1 MHRIAI
7 IPFQRL
13 PARKSYYYVKMVV
26 AAGFAIFLLGHP
38 SVVQGD
44 EEADS
49 KEAHVST
56 IQRIPPLPG
65 MKESPVIAA
74 IALNQ
79 SLEQV
84 AVAGDDHSI
93 RLIKQKENQIE
104 TVLRGHK
111 GWIQCLEYSLDQN
124 LLVSGGNDGE
134 VWLWQQQLGWKG
146 KPIARTA
153 NAITAIAIHPTSE
166 LIAIAAFDEQPFLI
180 DRNGKVKARLKN
192 ACTDT
197 RCLLFSN
204 DGSLLAAGG
213 RDGQLRLWDVGDKS
227 IPESEPKIEAKMHSR
242 RIHALAFA
250 QDNSMLYS
258 AGEDRVLV
266 QYDLVAKEERSR
278 ITLTGMKALSL
289 TLISDQFVA
298 VGGADNTIRIVD
310 LKEKSECSRLAGHQ
324 GSVVTLRRSGDDLI
338 SGSFDTTIRRWSIS
352 QALKTREIDVIPI
365 SKKPGTEAP
374 LPTR

>member
-7 IPFQRL
+7 NPFHRV
-13 PARKSYYYVKMVV
+13 PAHKSYQPVRMSV
-26 AAGFAIFLLGHP
+26 AAGFAILLVCQL

-44 EEADS
+44 EESNS
-49 KEAHVST
+49 KEAQVST

-74 IALNQ
+74 IALNP

-134 VWLWQQQLGWKG
+134 VWLWQQEIGWKG
-146 KPIARTA
+146 KSIARTA

-166 LIAIAAFDEQPFLI
+166 LIAIAAFDEQPFVI
-180 DRNGKVKARLKN
+180 DRNGNVKARLKN
-192 ACTDT
+192 ASTDT

-213 RDGQLRLWDVGDKS
+213 RDGYLRLWDVAGKS
-227 IPESEPKIEAKMHSR
+227 LPESKPKLEAKMHSR
-242 RIHALAFA
+242 RIHALAFS
-250 QDNSMLYS
+250 QDNSLIYS

-266 QYDLVAKEERSR
+266 QYDLYAKEERAR
-278 ITLTGMKALSL
+278 VALTGMKALAL

>member
-7 IPFQRL
+7 ILRQRFH
-13 PARKSYYYVKMVV
+13 ARLSCHHGRMFV
-26 AAGFAIFLLGHP
+26 AAGIAILLLCQT
-38 SVVQGD
+38 SVAQGD
-44 EEADS
+44 EKAS
-49 KEAHVST
+49 TKEAQVST

-74 IALNQ
+74 IALNP

-93 RLIKQKENQIE
+93 RLIQQKENQIE

-111 GWIQCLEYSLDQN
+111 GWIQCLEYSMDQK

-146 KPIARTA
+146 ERIARTA
-153 NAITAIAIHPTSE
+153 NAITAVAIHPASE
-166 LIAIAAFDEQPFLI
+166 FIAVAAFDEQPFLI
-180 DRNGKVKARLKN
+180 DRKGNVVTRLKN

-204 DGSLLAAGG
+204 DGRLLAAGG
-213 RDGQLRLWDVGDKS
+213 RDGQLRLWEFGDNS
-227 IPESEPKIEAKMHSR
+227 IVTSEPKINAKVHTR
-242 RIHALAFA
+242 RIHALAFS
-250 QDNSMLYS
+250 QDNSLLYS

-266 QYDLVAKEERSR
+266 QYDLNLKEERAR
-278 ITLTGMKALSL
+278 VALNGMKALAL
-289 TLISDQFVA
+289 ALLSDQFVA

-310 LKEKSECSRLAGHQ
+310 IGEKSECSRLAGHQ

>member
-1 MHRIAI
+1 
-7 IPFQRL
+7 
-13 PARKSYYYVKMVV
+13 MV
-26 AAGFAIFLLGHP
+26 AGFTILLLSQM
-38 SVVQGD
+38 SVLQGD
-44 EEADS
+44 EEANSRDPQI
-49 KEAHVST
+49 ST
-56 IQRIPPLPG
+56 IQRLPPLPG

-74 IALNQ
+74 IALNP

-111 GWIQCLEYSLDQN
+111 GWIQCLEYSQDQS

-146 KPIARTA
+146 KVIARTT
-153 NAITAIAIHPTSE
+153 NAITAVAIHPTSE
-166 LIAIAAFDEQPFLI
+166 LIAIAAFDEQPFVI
-180 DRNGKVKARLKN
+180 DRNGNVKARLKN
-192 ACTDT
+192 ASADT

-213 RDGQLRLWDVGDKS
+213 RDGYLRLWDVTDKS
-227 IPESEPKIEAKMHSR
+227 LPDSKPKIEAKMHSR
-242 RIHALAFA
+242 RIHALAFS
-250 QDNSMLYS
+250 QDNSILYS

-266 QYDLVAKEERSR
+266 QYDLGSKEERSR
-278 ITLTGMKALSL
+278 VTLVGMKALSL
-289 TLISDQFVA
+289 ALLSDQFVA